1 MKLVS
6 WNVNGLRAVL
16 KKDFIDIFN
25 SIDADIF
32 CIQETKMQDGQAQV
46 DTPDHYQYIYSAH
59 KKGYSGTMV
68 FTKKEPMA
76 VHYGLGVEHLDNEGR
91 LLTLEYEEFYLLNSY
106 SPNSQDALKRLDY
119 RLEYDGALHDY
130 MESLAKIKP
139 VILCGDLNVAHQ
151 EIDLKNPARNHFNP
165 GFSDQERDS
174 FSQLLSRGFIDTFR
188 HLYPDVTDIYSWW
201 SYRFKA
207 RDKNIGW
214 RIDYFVVSQALKDQI
229 KEAQILNDVYGSDH
243 CPVVLELEC
252 HKW

>member
-1 MKLVS
+1 MRLVS

-16 KKDFIDIFN
+16 KKDFTEIFET
-25 SIDADIF
+25 IDADIF

-46 DTPDHYQYIYSAH
+46 DTPNHYQYIYSAH

-68 FTKKEPMA
+68 FTKKEPLG

-106 SPNSQDALKRLDY
+106 SPNSQAELKRLEF
-119 RLEYDGALHDY
+119 RLEYDSVLHDY
-130 MESLAKIKP
+130 MEKLAQEKP

-151 EIDLKNPARNHFNP
+151 EIDLKNPERNHFNP
-165 GFSDQERDS
+165 GFSDQERES
-174 FSQLLSRGFIDTFR
+174 FSKLLQRGFVDTFR
-188 HLYPDVTDIYSWW
+188 HLHPDVKDVYSWW

-214 RIDYFVVSQALKDQI
+214 RIDYFLVSKALQDKIID
-229 KEAQILNDVYGSDH
+229 AQILSDVYGSDH
-243 CPVVLELEC
+243 CPVVLELDC